1 MTSIS
6 QQDVDKINIFMTNM
20 IENMKRVSEKEYKLS
35 ECLMKKCA
43 KEDIDDLIQ
52 KSYNLHKEK
61 SNLSKSMKMHHSLD
75 YIKYQ
80 SDITYNI

>member
-43 KEDIDDLIQ
+43 KEDVDDLIQ
-52 KSYNLHKEK
+52 KKL
-61 SNLSKSMKMHHSLD
+61 
-75 YIKYQ
+75 
-80 SDITYNI
+80 